1 MKNYWIIAFMVLWSF
16 RGSTQPCYPDSDGN
30 YKYYVNLNIA
40 EVSDDFDKADFMAL
54 LDNPDAL
61 IDEIV
66 KVEKSFKLIK
76 DDFLEHSVSVYAK
89 HQELE
94 HLITSTEFNLVEMVC
109 QPKQE
114 NMLLYQ
120 PNDYGN
126 ITHPSRNKNN
136 AHLELINAKEA
147 WNITKGD
154 SRVLAGVI
162 DTYIETT
169 HDDLVNKID
178 AVLANSSPNYHG
190 VAVSGCLAGDTDNN
204 LLLSSIG
211 YDTEIVFSSNLYNDN
226 EVVAMAVN
234 PNIRV
239 INLSWINACNSTV
252 TQQTLY
258 NDLLTTHNTV
268 IVAGAGNNPGHCG
281 DNAAVYPAAY
291 SSVISVTAVGHLK
304 DYGYNDPSLGK
315 WNWTD
320 CHEQY
325 IGDNTNGYST
335 FHHNDK
341 VNICAPG
348 YAVES
353 LTLNN
358 STAYAWGTSFSSPIV
373 AGVCAL
379 VIAVNPCLTAVEV
392 KDIVLGTADAS
403 IYQKPENHPYI
414 GLLGTGRVDA
424 YAAVLRALE
433 TGTEY
438 IQNQT
443 YNSPNV
449 VTEFGEAAI
458 KAGANVTNTM
468 NFGIVRV
475 NSNADVTFEATHS
488 IVLSEGF
495 IVENNATF
503 KAKIVDS
510 PCW

>member
-1 MKNYWIIAFMVLWSF
+1 M
-16 RGSTQPCYPDSDGN
+16 
-30 YKYYVNLNIA
+30 
-40 EVSDDFDKADFMAL
+40 
-54 LDNPDAL
+54 
-61 IDEIV
+61 
-66 KVEKSFKLIK
+66 
-76 DDFLEHSVSVYAK
+76 
-89 HQELE
+89 
-94 HLITSTEFNLVEMVC
+94 
-109 QPKQE
+109 
-114 NMLLYQ
+114 
-120 PNDYGN
+120 
-126 ITHPSRNKNN
+126 
-136 AHLELINAKEA
+136 
-147 WNITKGD
+147 
-154 SRVLAGVI
+154 
-162 DTYIETT
+162 
-169 HDDLVNKID
+169 
-178 AVLANSSPNYHG
+178 
-190 VAVSGCLAGDTDNN
+190 
-204 LLLSSIG
+204 
-211 YDTEIVFSSNLYNDN
+211 
-226 EVVAMAVN
+226 
-234 PNIRV
+234 
-239 INLSWINACNSTV
+239 
-252 TQQTLY
+252 
-258 NDLLTTHNTV
+258 
-268 IVAGAGNNPGHCG
+268 
-281 DNAAVYPAAY
+281 
-291 SSVISVTAVGHLK
+291 
-304 DYGYNDPSLGK
+304 GK